1 MNLSMVFFNNKKI
14 NQKLKKNI
22 TTLLS
27 PITTKI
33 TLNDLF
39 MALRQMKKYILTNK
53 NSDYLFDQYND
64 YLECIFEPIKPDCRS
79 VITDDD
85 LALEVIQNENWQ
97 HSSKQF

>member
-85 LALEVIQNENWQ
+85 LALEVIQNEN
-97 HSSKQF
+97 

>member
-1 MNLSMVFFNNKKI
+1 MVFFNNKKI

-97 HSSKQF
+97 HSLKQF

>member
-97 HSSKQF
+97 HSLKQF